1 MSDNNEN
8 SIMYVIAYLIPILTG
23 IFVYITSDKN
33 QRLRFH
39 AVQAIILGIVMI
51 VVDIIF
57 YIIAIL
63 LLPLFPI
70 FYLGDIIDVFIWI
83 YGLYVGYKGS
93 LGTDIRIPYIGD
105 YAANMAG
112 ISKD

>member
-8 SIMYVIAYLIPILTG
+8 SIMYVVAYLIPILTG
-23 IFVYITSDKN
+23 IFVYITSDKDK
-33 QRLRFH
+33 RLKFH
-39 AVQAIILGIVMI
+39 AIQAIILGIVML
-51 VVDIIF
+51 VVDIVF

-70 FYLGDIIDVFIWI
+70 LYVGDIIDIFLWI

-93 LGTDIRIPYIGD
+93 LGTDINIPYIGD
-105 YAANMAG
+105 YAADMAG
-112 ISKD
+112 I